1 MFYVKYGDD
10 FLFDPYDDRA
20 RIANVQITGSLN
32 TCPYLDFAL
41 APKHPLYG
49 KLEQKSLSKA
59 VVAYLDDEIMFSGF
73 IYTIEGDNEAVQS
86 VSCKGD
92 LAYLGDTIVRPYATT
107 NAVYPTMLAP
117 STVNGYFEWLIE
129 QHNVHADYAK
139 RFAIGTNEGAMLDPN
154 NHIYRASDQY
164 PTTSSEIQDKLLDSP
179 GGYLFVRYPNGVR
192 TIDYLADCVDVNAQ
206 MIDFGVNLVDFTRSD
221 STENLYTAIIPI
233 GGTPEAT
240 DDNPEPVATTITS
253 LEDGPY
259 VNDPTF
265 VKEGDRVYNRDTVS
279 RYGMRE
285 LHWTES
291 DATDPVNLLSA
302 SVKALKEYI
311 EPETLIEIKAV
322 DLALIQPDIK
332 SLMPGQLV
340 RVRSV
345 PHSFDS
351 YMLVSSYTFDVDNP
365 GNSSYVLGT
374 TFDSLTGE
382 SNKKINQ
389 LNATVNKS
397 LDVVSNLDSIVKESA
412 STIREIDQKATDVAD
427 AAGEAVDK
435 ANSAVINSVE
445 EFYQSNSPVT
455 LEGGTG
461 SSDNSWVDGKYTW
474 RRTIITY
481 GDGTSEYSPDEN
493 GICISGNTGDQGD
506 PGPAGATGPEGPQGE
521 PGPEGPQGEPGPA
534 GEPGPEG
541 PPGEQGEK
549 GANGTMLYGNST
561 TASNDPV
568 KAAEVEGFEL
578 ESGATISIA
587 FEHSNTSSSPTLEIN
602 GTGAKPIITNGV
614 NQSYWSDGQT
624 VIFVYDGVNYNVAS
638 SPVYADTVTV
648 GNGAGNNVFIDSDS
662 VDIRDGSST
671 LATFDPTKIAIGDS
685 DGVAKID
692 LNGEALLIN
701 SDFKE
706 SEWEAGQM
714 VRRVNLDFGGAYNEI
729 NFPKSGKIKAAD
741 RIDLILTNPTA
752 SGEAKEELAR
762 FVMNYNGRYPTVS
775 LNIESDSISFGSHGH
790 GFIDGLGGLG
800 THFNKPIGVNG
811 YGKFFSDNGINALV
825 NPSAIKTFNPLLSTD
840 VNGKT
845 IGMLQSV
852 NYTTGSM
859 GLSLIAQAWASDSS
873 AYSNTIRTE
882 ISKNNVKTYAVS
894 DQANFRQA
902 IHVYNKVL
910 ANPDGRYMS
919 NTQTATFN
927 ESVDSQ
933 ATGIVLE
940 WSVYTPSTGVA
951 ENYGFTHTFIPK
963 AFVAAHNGAGICCE
977 MKSADGTI
985 TGHKYVYVSKTQITG
1000 AAINTNT
1007 NNNRFVLRRVIG
1019 V

>member
-1 MFYVKYGDD
+1 MFEIRYGDRYI
-10 FLFDPYDDRA
+10 FDPFDDESRVSE
-20 RIANVQITGSLN
+20 IKITGSIN
-32 TCPYLDFAL
+32 TSTYLDFDISPL
-41 APKHPLYG
+41 HPLYNH
-49 KLEQKSLSKA
+49 LEQRDLTKPVRAL
-59 VVAYLDDEIMFSGF
+59 LDGNLMFSGYV
-73 IYTIEGDNEAVQS
+73 YTVSESMDKVKS
-86 VSCKGD
+86 VSCQGD
-92 LAYLGDTIVRPYATT
+92 LGYLGDTVVRPYSTVPGEAP
-107 NAVYPTMLAP
+107 NLAP
-117 STVNGYFEWLIE
+117 NTVTGYFEWLIA
-129 QHNVHADYAK
+129 QHNEHTDAER
-139 RFAIGTNEGAMLDPN
+139 RFQMGVNDGDQLDKN
-154 NHIYRASDQY
+154 NHIYRASAQY
-164 PTTSSEIQDKLLDSP
+164 PKTSSEIEDKILNSL
-179 GGYLFVRYPNGVR
+179 GGYIFVRYVNGVK
-192 TIDYLADCVDVNAQ
+192 TIDLLADCVDVNAQ
-206 MIDFGVNLVDFTRSD
+206 VIDFGVNLVDYVNTD
-221 STENLYTAIIPI
+221 STETLYTAIVPI

-240 DDNPEPVATTITS
+240 DENPDPVQATVDS
-253 LEDGPY
+253 LPDGPWSE
-259 VNDPTF
+259 DKSFTID
-265 VKEGDRVYNRDTVS
+265 GDRIYNNDAVR
-279 RYGMRE
+279 RYGIRE
-285 LHWTES
+285 LYWNES
-291 DATDPVNLLSA
+291 DAEDPTNLAKAAVN
-302 SVKALKEYI
+302 VLKGYI
-311 EPETLIEIKAV
+311 SPETSIDIRAV
-322 DLALIQPDIK
+322 DLALIRKDATP
-332 SLMPGQLV
+332 LMPGQLV
-340 RVRSV
+340 RVRSQ
-345 PHSFDS
+345 PHGFDS
-351 YMLVSSYTFDVDNP
+351 YLLVSSYTFDADNP
-365 GNSSYVLGT
+365 GNSVYSLGT
-374 TFDSLTGE
+374 TFNSLTGE
-382 SNKKINQ
+382 SNKKINE
-389 LNATVNKS
+389 LNSHVNKS
-397 LDVVSNLDSIVKESA
+397 IDSVVRLDQETKNNAENISKVGDTAQEAKDDAQAAKDIAEGSVTEM
-412 STIREIDQKATDVAD
+412 TDQ
-427 AAGEAVDK
+427 
-435 ANSAVINSVE
+435 
-445 EFYQSNSPVT
+445 FYQSDSPDNLT
-455 LEGGTG
+455 GGEWLST
-461 SSDNSWVDGKYTW
+461 NTWVDGKYTW
-474 RRTIITY
+474 RRTLVTY
-481 GDGTSEYSPDEN
+481 GDGTTSYTPDET

-506 PGPAGATGPEGPQGE
+506 PGPAGAPGPE
-521 PGPEGPQGEPGPA
+521 GPEGPQGEPGPA

-549 GANGTMLYGNST
+549 GANGTMLYGNSS
-561 TASNDPV
+561 TASDLAA
-568 KAAEVEGFEL
+568 KTAEVEGFEL

-587 FEHSNTSSSPTLEIN
+587 FEHSNTSSNPTLEIN

-648 GNGAGNNVFIDSDS
+648 GNGAGNNVFIDSNS

-685 DGVAKID
+685 NGVAKID

-706 SEWEAGQM
+706 SEWESGQM

-729 NFPKSGKIKAAD
+729 NFPKSGKIEAAN

-762 FVMNYNGRYPTVS
+762 FVMNYDGRYPIVS
-775 LNIESDSISFGSHGH
+775 LNIENDSISFGSHGH

-840 VNGKT
+840 VNGKA

-910 ANPDGRYMS
+910 ANPDGWYMS

-951 ENYGFTHTFIPK
+951 ENYGFTNTFVPK

-1000 AAINTNT
+1000 SAINTKT
-1007 NNNRFVLRRVIG
+1007 NNNQFVLRRVIG

>member
-32 TCPYLDFAL
+32 TCPYLDFTL
-41 APKHPLYG
+41 TPKHPLYG

-73 IYTIEGDNEAVQS
+73 IYNIEGDNETVQS

-129 QHNVHADYAK
+129 QHNAHADYAK

-154 NHIYRASDQY
+154 NHIYRASEQY

-192 TIDYLADCVDVNAQ
+192 TIDYLAECVDVNAQ

-240 DDNPEPVATTITS
+240 DDNPEPAVVTITS

-265 VKEGDRVYNRDTVS
+265 VKDGDRVYNRDTVS
-279 RYGMRE
+279 RYGVRE

-311 EPETLIEIKAV
+311 EPETSIEIKAV

-351 YMLVSSYTFDVDNP
+351 YMLVSSYTFDVDNS

-397 LDVVSNLDSIVKESA
+397 LDVVSNLDSTVKESA
-412 STIREIDQKATDVAD
+412 STIREIDQKATDAAD

-435 ANSAVINSVE
+435 ANSAVISSVE
-445 EFYQSNSPVT
+445 EFYQSNSPAT
-455 LEGGTG
+455 LEGGTWA
-461 SSDNSWVDGKYTW
+461 SDNTWVDGKYTW
-474 RRTIITY
+474 RRTLITY

-506 PGPAGATGPEGPQGE
+506 PGPAGAPGPEGPQGE

-561 TASNDPV
+561 TASNDAA

-602 GTGAKPIITNGV
+602 STGAKPIITNGV

-648 GNGAGNNVFIDSDS
+648 GNGAGKHLYLDNDGL
-662 VDIRDGSST
+662 DIKNGDDLIAKFENTNITLGSELGNS
-671 LATFDPTKIAIGDS
+671 
-685 DGVAKID
+685 KID
-692 LNGEALLIN
+692 L
-701 SDFKE
+701 S
-706 SEWEAGQM
+706 
-714 VRRVNLDFGGAYNEI
+714 GGA
-729 NFPKSGKIKAAD
+729 
-741 RIDLILTNPTA
+741 L
-752 SGEAKEELAR
+752 
-762 FVMNYNGRYPTVS
+762 TVS
-775 LNIESDSISFGSHGH
+775 SEVQWGSLNPDGTGTFESFSTL
-790 GFIDGLGGLG
+790 GF
-800 THFNKPIGVNG
+800 
-811 YGKFFSDNGINALV
+811 NA
-825 NPSAIKTFNPLLSTD
+825 
-840 VNGKT
+840 
-845 IGMLQSV
+845 M
-852 NYTTGSM
+852 
-859 GLSLIAQAWASDSS
+859 
-873 AYSNTIRTE
+873 SNTIDAQDNFLYIDSYDTTLRSSSETAHSGSLEVSPNGVVMRSGNAILENNGSE
-882 ISKNNVKTYAVS
+882 INTNVPLDYRLVNYNFLNNPTTDAYIPCLRLFDSYGREGSLLSAKFRSSDGQFSTYLMARAYANASTNYGNTFYVQVTRNNVPSYYVTSPSA
-894 DQANFRQA
+894 FRDA

-910 ANPDGRYMS
+910 ANPDGWYMS